1 MDGGVIKGT
10 IPVLDVQY
18 GNVWT
23 NIPGELFQKLG
34 LKFGD
39 KLAVRILHSGSVVY
53 EDAMPYEETFG
64 SVDAGK
70 PLAYL
75 NSLLQLS
82 FALNQGN
89 FAAKHTIASGGD
101 WMVEVQKK

>member
-1 MDGGVIKGT
+1 
-10 IPVLDVQY
+10 VLDVQY

-23 NIPGELFQKLG
+23 NIPGELFQQ
-34 LKFGD
+34 LKVSFGD
-39 KLAVRILHSGSVVY
+39 VLTLRIFHNGQEVY
-53 EDAMPYEETFG
+53 HGEMPYESTFG
-64 SVDAGK
+64 AVAIGK

-89 FAAKHTIASGGD
+89 FAAVNKIASGGD
-101 WMVEVQKK
+101 WTVEVGRDQR

>member
-1 MDGGVIKGT
+1 
-10 IPVLDVQY
+10 
-18 GNVWT
+18 
-23 NIPGELFQKLG
+23 LFQKLG

-53 EDAMPYEETFG
+53 EEEMPYAETFG
-64 SVDAGK
+64 SVDPGK

-101 WMVEVQKK
+101 WTVEVRKK